1 MGDFFKIRL
10 SELLNQISKDKVEKI
25 LGAFECPYNLD
36 VEKFLKEKAIPFAK
50 SNLSNTVLVFY
61 AKEKVE
67 LLGYFTIAHK
77 MIIVDDLGRTKSR
90 LKGKVKNK
98 LGYLLS
104 FDAERKFYYVSA
116 PLIGQLGKNY
126 NKSNEHF
133 INGDDLL
140 QLAIQEAR
148 IAMMA
153 TSGKLLYLECEDIA
167 FLKEFYQRNG
177 FQEFSQ
183 RKIDLDEKEFYKK
196 DYLIQMLL
204 YVSGK
209 NH

>member
-1 MGDFFKIRL
+1 MGEFFKIRL
-10 SELLNQISKDKVEKI
+10 SDLLNQINQDKVEEI
-25 LGAFECPYNLD
+25 LATFECPYNLD

-61 AKEKVE
+61 AKEKIE

-77 MIIVDDLGRTKSR
+77 TIIVDDLGKTRSR

-104 FDAERKFYYVSA
+104 FDAERRFYYVSA

-126 NKSNEHF
+126 NKNNEHS

-140 QLAIQEAR
+140 QLAIQEAKV
-148 IAMMA
+148 AMMA
-153 TSGKLLYLECEDIA
+153 TSGKLLYLECEDIT

-177 FQEFSQ
+177 FQEFAQ

-204 YVSGK
+204 YVSSK
-209 NH
+209 